1 MDHIGVTVT
10 DLEAA
15 TAFFTELG
23 LEVDGRTTV
32 EGEAVDRITA
42 LEGVESEI
50 VMLKVPEGNG
60 TLELCRFAS
69 PPSEPGRADGPIN
82 ARGMRHLCFAVDDLE
97 DTLSRLEGHGAEL
110 VGEVV
115 NYEEYSYKLC
125 YLRGPEGIIVELAE
139 KAG

>member
-1 MDHIGVTVT
+1 
-10 DLEAA
+10 
-15 TAFFTELG
+15 
-23 LEVDGRTTV
+23 
-32 EGEAVDRITA
+32 
-42 LEGVESEI
+42 
-50 VMLKVPEGNG
+50 
-60 TLELCRFAS
+60 
-69 PPSEPGRADGPIN
+69 
-82 ARGMRHLCFAVDDLE
+82 MRHLCFAVDDLE